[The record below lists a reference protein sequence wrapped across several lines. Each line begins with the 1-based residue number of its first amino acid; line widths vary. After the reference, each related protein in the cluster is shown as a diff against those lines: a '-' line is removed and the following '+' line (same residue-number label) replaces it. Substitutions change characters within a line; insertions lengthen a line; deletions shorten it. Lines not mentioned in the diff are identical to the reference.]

1 MEKISPAVRQGKNFF
16 RLLIASFFIC
26 TLFFGCNIPN
36 LNSDWR
42 TRQITIDGKYS
53 DWPGTETYY
62 DEKES
67 LSINLLNDQ
76 EYLYLCLIT
85 RNRELEIQLMESGLV
100 AWFDPQGAEK
110 RLFGISFPIGLS
122 RMGISLEEDKQNEEK
137 DWQDQEDKSGLIDKE
152 KQRWRDKDFNKH
164 LETMEGLQDRLELL
178 IGTFD
183 FEGKEKK
190 QAEKEWQKMEER
202 KEFFKDK
209 IKEFSLEEA
218 GKLGIEVKVG
228 RENNYFVY
236 ELKVPL
242 VKTDAHPFAI
252 GAKAGATI
260 GLGLENTGLSGVDFP
275 GEDGGHGHGMHSK
288 DGFQF
293 WAKVTLSQ
301 R

>member
-1 MEKISPAVRQGKNFF
+1 MIFF

-26 TLFFGCNIPN
+26 TLFFGCNIPS
-36 LNSDWR
+36 LNSDWC

-53 DWPGTETYY
+53 DWPGRETYY
-62 DEKES
+62 SEKDN
-67 LSINLLNDQ
+67 LTINLLNDR

-100 AWFDPQGAEK
+100 AWFDQQGGEK
-110 RLFGISFPIGLS
+110 KIFGVSFPIGLR
-122 RMGISLEEDKQNEEK
+122 RMGISLEEDKQNEET

-164 LETMEGLQDRLELL
+164 LETMEELQDRLELL
-178 IGTFD
+178 IGPFD
-183 FEGKEKK
+183 FEGKGKK
-190 QAEKEWQKMEER
+190 QAEKDWQRKEER

-209 IKEFSLEEA
+209 LKEFSLEEA

-228 RENNYFVY
+228 RENDYFVY

-252 GAKAGATI
+252 GAQAGAAI
-260 GLGLENTGLSGVDFP
+260 GLGLENTGLSGIDFP
-275 GEDGGHGHGMHSK
+275 GEDGGHGYGMRSK